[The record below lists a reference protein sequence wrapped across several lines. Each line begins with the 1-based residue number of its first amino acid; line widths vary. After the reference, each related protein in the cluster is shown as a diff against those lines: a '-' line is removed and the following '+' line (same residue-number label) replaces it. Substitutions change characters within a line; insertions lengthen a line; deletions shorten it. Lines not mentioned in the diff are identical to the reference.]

1 MYDNCLFFSNFSLI
15 LLTVSFCLRLSV
27 SFFFCMCESF
37 FYQSLFVWLF
47 MFCIVYILYF
57 QEVFSIFMCQIA
69 IWKRTRLYGPLLCL
83 SVMFA
88 LPYAIAW
95 ITLTSSYG
103 TKALVFTL
111 YVKLKL
117 LNNWNINVNF
127 LTSISHNLISR
138 TNLALKMANLLTKFV
153 QNPFLTIPINTSVS
167 NIVVGWRSR
176 KQLSG
181 YNQILTL

>member
-1 MYDNCLFFSNFSLI
+1 MHSIWPRGRHSTQFEIKQYIFSTVYPRSLSIFIIFLLNKNGKDFCIRLPAAVCIFLFLYVWI
-15 LLTVSFCLRLSV
+15 
-27 SFFFCMCESF
+27 F
-37 FYQSLFVWLF
+37 FYRFLFVWLF

-117 LNNWNINVNF
+117 LNNWNIDVNF

-138 TNLALKMANLLTKFV
+138 TNLALKMANLSAKFV
-153 QNPFLTIPINTSVS
+153 QN
-167 NIVVGWRSR
+167 
-176 KQLSG
+176 LSK
-181 YNQILTL
+181 